1 MLQNVAGISN
11 NASRDGPLKPMLCW
25 EKMLGS
31 PGMGLDL
38 PSYLRGRKGDAVV
51 GGEEGESDS

>member
-1 MLQNVAGISN
+1 MLQNVAGINN
-11 NASRDGPLKPMLCW
+11 NASGDGPLKLTLCW
-25 EKMLGS
+25 EKMLGR

-51 GGEEGESDS
+51 GGGRR

>member
-1 MLQNVAGISN
+1 MLQNVVGISN
-11 NASRDGPLKPMLCW
+11 KASGDGPLKLTLYW
-25 EKMLGS
+25 EKMLRR

-51 GGEEGESDS
+51 GGGRR